1 MRIEARGLP
10 ISLDLEGQKV
20 LLVGK
25 CDAETARKREFCI
38 EAGATVQTEQKFSAA
53 DLDGARLVLL
63 AEREPKLAAKVHA
76 AARKAGV
83 LCWCAD
89 DPVHSDFAFPAI
101 ARMGDARVSVSTAG
115 RSPALAARMRESFEA
130 QLGERFARFV
140 AGLGQHRAATKKQP
154 PEARRRARRVEAL
167 DGFRLELRVS
177 YPDWFTA
184 PPATPA
190 ATGTRRRRRRPRA
203 R

>member
-38 EAGATVQTEQKFSAA
+38 EAGATVQAEQKFSAA
-53 DLDGARLVLL
+53 DLDGAQLVLL
-63 AEREPKLAAKVHA
+63 AERDPKLAAKVHT

-101 ARMGDARVSVSTAG
+101 ARIGDARLAISTAG
-115 RSPALAARMRESFEA
+115 RSPALAARMRETFEA

-140 AGLGQHRAATKKQP
+140 AGLGEHRAATRKEP
-154 PEARRRARRVEAL
+154 PEARRRARRELAL

-177 YPDWFTA
+177 YPDWFTS
-184 PPATPA
+184 PPT
-190 ATGTRRRRRRPRA
+190 TRAKKGKPRRRPR